1 MREPIKYCIVL
12 FFVLMTKFLCMPS
25 FAVAQNTDQGSDH
38 PGNIA
43 EAISPYKITSAQN
56 LLLPG
61 HLYCKSSGTSVE
73 IRQTSFGIGNI
84 ISPPYFC
91 YPFSGK
97 FSLFHQPVSVSDF
110 DWYPAGAVLKGKEIN
125 GVGSV
130 MSVIPLWKSRG
141 ILAEITLENRS
152 DREIK
157 IPAEWIAEGQ
167 IGKSENWEWY
177 PPFAMKSNP
186 QDIQVKSGQGA
197 LEFWNESTIAL
208 IKSQELR
215 IDTVRSNTLV
225 GEITL
230 KPGQKKSI
238 SLVVLIG
245 SNSETQIQEAEE
257 LMRNPGNV
265 QTEAFANYNQMLNDV
280 ESKVPKFSGSPQL
293 EAFYQKGLLT
303 FLTCRWDIPEFI
315 SSPWYAESGIDGGA
329 LNNYCWG
336 IAYISRMMSMIDPSA
351 VRKLLLAYATADLRK
366 TYALNP
372 ADGKGMGV
380 LYSYNY
386 FSIARATHDYIILTG
401 DLNILTE
408 KIGQQ
413 TYLDYLYQ
421 FCLSKEDLK
430 SDPELIDFGDNSNL
444 LELKKT
450 ADYCHYTPS
459 PNAERLLIY
468 RYLSDLYSWL
478 GKTTPDD
485 LDKRAERLKSV
496 FQSRLWD
503 SKNNWLFSLDQQQQ
517 PRTAYSIQI
526 FDVLR
531 TGALT
536 RDQETAVVSHLNA
549 TEFLSGFGVHSLAK
563 TDEGYDVSDVDWGGP
578 GVYAGDAPELM
589 EDLLNAGFVDQGI
602 DVLKRILWWGRFP
615 YYPQAIRADRIG
627 YREDGRPNEIAGL
640 AATQSIVFGLFG
652 ISVGKDFVSI
662 NPISHSFVKGLSLN
676 GLTMRN
682 RKMDISVSKEKNEFL
697 VKIGQKCYKSVLG
710 KAVKIDLPHLST
722 RSDE

>member
-1 MREPIKYCIVL
+1 MRGPIKYGIVL
-12 FFVLMTKFLCMPS
+12 FFVMMTKFLNMPLLV
-25 FAVAQNTDQGSDH
+25 VAQNTDH
-38 PGNIA
+38 PVTITD
-43 EAISPYKITSAQN
+43 AISFYKVTSAQN
-56 LLLPG
+56 LLSPG
-61 HLYCKSSGTSVE
+61 HLYCKSPGTSVE
-73 IRQTSFGIGNI
+73 IRQNNFGVGNI

-97 FSLFHQPVSVSDF
+97 FFLFHQPVSVSDF
-110 DWYPAGAVLKGKEIN
+110 EWYPAGTLLKGKEIN

-152 DREIK
+152 EREINL
-157 IPAEWIAEGQ
+157 PAEWKTEGQ
-167 IGKSENWEWY
+167 IGRSENWEWY
-177 PPFAMKSNP
+177 PPFAMKSNL
-186 QDIQVKSGQGA
+186 QDIQVKLSRGA
-197 LEFWNESTIAL
+197 LEFQNALTIAV
-208 IKSQELR
+208 IKSQELKVNPE
-215 IDTVRSNTLV
+215 ISNSLV

-238 SLVVLIG
+238 SVAILIG
-245 SNSETQIQEAEE
+245 SNAETLIQEADE
-257 LMRNPGNV
+257 LMRNPGKV
-265 QTEAFANYNQMLNDV
+265 QAEAFANYNQMLNDV
-280 ESKVPKFSGSPQL
+280 ESKAPKFSGSLQL
-293 EAFYQKGLLT
+293 ESFYQKGLLT

-386 FSIARATHDYIILTG
+386 YSIARATHDYINITG

-468 RYLSDLYSWL
+468 RYLSDFYSWL
-478 GKTTPDD
+478 GQTTPDD
-485 LDKRAERLKSV
+485 LDKRTEKLKSI

-503 SKNNWLFSLDQQQQ
+503 SKHNWLFSLDQHQQ

-531 TGALT
+531 TAVLT
-536 RDQETAVVSHLNA
+536 RDQEKAIVSHLNT
-549 TEFLSGFGVHSLAK
+549 TEFLSGFGVHSMAK
-563 TDEGYDVSDVDWGGP
+563 TDEGYDALDVDWGGP
-578 GVYAGDAPELM
+578 GVYAGDAPELV
-589 EDLLNAGFVDQGI
+589 EDLLNAGFADQGI

-615 YYPQAIRADRIG
+615 YYPQAIRANRIG

-652 ISVGKDFVSI
+652 ISVGKDFVAVKPV
-662 NPISHSFVKGLSLN
+662 NHSFVRGLSIRS
-676 GLTMRN
+676 LTIRN
-682 RKMDISVSKEKNEFL
+682 KQIDIQIQPEKPEFSVVSDGKTYHAQLGEE
-697 VKIGQKCYKSVLG
+697 VKIKLPGLYSVR
-710 KAVKIDLPHLST
+710 K
-722 RSDE
+722 

>member
-1 MREPIKYCIVL
+1 MRDPIKYGIVL
-12 FFVLMTKFLCMPS
+12 FFVLMTEFLCIPL
-25 FAVAQNTDQGSDH
+25 FVVAQNTDQGNDH
-38 PGNIA
+38 PIYIT
-43 EAISPYKITSAQN
+43 EAISPFKVTSAQN

-73 IRQTSFGIGNI
+73 IRQTHFGIGNI

-91 YPFSGK
+91 FPFSGK
-97 FSLFHQPVSVSDF
+97 FFLFHQPVAVSDF
-110 DWYPAGAVLKGKEIN
+110 EWYPAGTILKGKEIN
-125 GVGSV
+125 GVRSV

-152 DREIK
+152 EREIN
-157 IPAEWIAEGQ
+157 IPAEWMAEGQ
-167 IGKSENWEWY
+167 IGQSENWEWY
-177 PPFAMKSNP
+177 PPFAMKSSP
-186 QDIQVKSGQGA
+186 QDIQVKSSLGA
-197 LEFWNESTIAL
+197 LEFQNASTIAV
-208 IKSQELR
+208 IKSQELKVNPE
-215 IDTVRSNTLV
+215 ISNSLV

-238 SLVVLIG
+238 SLTILIG
-245 SNSETQIQEAEE
+245 SNSETLISEADE
-257 LMRNPGNV
+257 LMRNPGNI
-265 QTEAFANYNQMLNDV
+265 QSDAFARYNQMLNDV
-280 ESKVPKFSGSPQL
+280 ESKAPKFSGSPQL

-336 IAYISRMMSMIDPSA
+336 IAYISRMMSIVDPSA

-386 FSIARATHDYIILTG
+386 YSIARATHDYIHITG
-401 DLNILTE
+401 DLNILNE

-450 ADYCHYTPS
+450 SNYCHYTPS

-468 RYLSDLYSWL
+468 RYLSDFYNWL
-478 GKTTPDD
+478 GMKTPDN
-485 LDKRAERLKSV
+485 LKQRAEKLKV
-496 FQSRLWD
+496 VIRSRLWD
-503 SKNNWLFSLDQQQQ
+503 SKHNWLFSLDQQQQ

-536 RDQETAVVSHLNA
+536 RDQERAIVSHLNA
-549 TEFLSGFGVHSLAK
+549 VEFLSGFGVHSLAK
-563 TDEGYDVSDVDWGGP
+563 TDEGYDASDIDWGGP
-578 GVYAGDAPELM
+578 GVYAGDAPELA
-589 EDLLNAGFVDQGI
+589 EDLLNAGFTDRGI
-602 DVLKRILWWGRFP
+602 DVLNRILWWGQFP

-627 YREDGRPNEIAGL
+627 YREDGRPNEIAGM
-640 AATQSIVFGLFG
+640 ATSQSIVFGLFG
-652 ISVGKDFVSI
+652 ISIGKDFVAVKPV
-662 NPISHSFVKGLSLN
+662 NHSFVRGLSIKSLTIRNKQIDIQIQPEKSEFSVVSN
-676 GLTMRN
+676 GKTYHAQLGEEVRIKLPGLYSI
-682 RKMDISVSKEKNEFL
+682 RK
-697 VKIGQKCYKSVLG
+697 
-710 KAVKIDLPHLST
+710 
-722 RSDE
+722 

>member
-1 MREPIKYCIVL
+1 MRDPIKYGIVL
-12 FFVLMTKFLCMPS
+12 FFVLMTKFLCIPL
-25 FAVAQNTDQGSDH
+25 FVVAQNTDQGNDH
-38 PGNIA
+38 PIDIT
-43 EAISPYKITSAQN
+43 EAISPFKVTSAQN

-61 HLYCKSSGTSVE
+61 YLYCKSSGTSVE
-73 IRQTSFGIGNI
+73 IRQTHFGIGNI

-91 YPFSGK
+91 FPFSGK
-97 FSLFHQPVSVSDF
+97 FFLFHQPVAVSDF
-110 DWYPAGAVLKGKEIN
+110 EWYPAGTILKGKEIN
-125 GVGSV
+125 GVRSV
-130 MSVIPLWKSRG
+130 MSVTPLWKSRG

-152 DREIK
+152 EREIN
-157 IPAEWIAEGQ
+157 ISAEWIAEGQ
-167 IGKSENWEWY
+167 IGQSENWEWY
-177 PPFAMKSNP
+177 PPFAMKSSP
-186 QDIQVKSGQGA
+186 QDILVKTSRGA
-197 LEFWNESTIAL
+197 LELRNASTIAV
-208 IKSQELR
+208 IKSQELKVNPE
-215 IDTVRSNTLV
+215 ISNSLV

-230 KPGQKKSI
+230 KPGQEKSI
-238 SLVVLIG
+238 SLGVLIG
-245 SNSETQIQEAEE
+245 ADSETLIQDDDE
-257 LMRNPGNV
+257 LIRNPAKI
-265 QTEAFANYNQMLNDV
+265 QSEAFARYNQMLNEV
-280 ESKVPKFSGSPQL
+280 ESKAPKFSGSPQL

-336 IAYISRMMSMIDPSA
+336 IAYISRMMSIVDPSA

-386 FSIARATHDYIILTG
+386 YSIARSTHDYINITG
-401 DLNILTE
+401 DLNILNE

-430 SDPELIDFGDNSNL
+430 SDPELIDFGDNANL

-450 ADYCHYTPS
+450 SNYCHYTPS

-468 RYLSDLYSWL
+468 RYLSDFYNWL
-478 GKTTPDD
+478 GMKTPDN
-485 LDKRAERLKSV
+485 LKQRAEKLKGV

-503 SKNNWLFSLDQQQQ
+503 SKHSWLFSLDQHQQ

-536 RDQETAVVSHLNA
+536 KDQEKAVVSHINDM
-549 TEFLSGFGVHSLAK
+549 EFLSGFGVHSLAK
-563 TDEGYDVSDVDWGGP
+563 TDEGYDASDVDWGGP
-578 GVYAGDAPELM
+578 GVYAGDAPELV
-589 EDLLNAGFVDQGI
+589 EDLLNAGFTDQGI
-602 DVLKRILWWGRFP
+602 DVLNRILWWGQFP

-640 AATQSIVFGLFG
+640 ATTQSIVFGLFG
-652 ISVGKDFVSI
+652 ISVEKDFIAV
-662 NPISHSFVKGLSLN
+662 NPINHSFVKGLSLN
-676 GLTMRN
+676 GLTIRN
-682 RKMDISVSKEKNEFL
+682 RKIDISVSKEKNEFL
-697 VKIGQKCYKSVLG
+697 VKIGKKCYKSVLG

-722 RSDE
+722 RSDD